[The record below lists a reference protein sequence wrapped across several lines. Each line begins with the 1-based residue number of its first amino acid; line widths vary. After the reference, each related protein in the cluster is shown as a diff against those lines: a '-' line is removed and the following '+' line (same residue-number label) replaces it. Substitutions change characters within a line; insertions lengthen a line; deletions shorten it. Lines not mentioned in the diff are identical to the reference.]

1 VDTAIIVKLA
11 GLLIPL
17 AGMAAPVVIV
27 LIVLQHRAR
36 MRDKLYDTVKHF
48 AERGMPVPRELL
60 DPPRTTAPQATWR
73 FFAFTLIG
81 AGVGT
86 ALLFWSLD
94 LVSLMGIGGLLVCVG
109 VAQLVAWQLDRR
121 DAERGLLPAGD
132 GAKVGAT
139 FGVGAGAGN
148 AAHR

>member
-1 VDTAIIVKLA
+1 METAVIVKLA

-17 AGMAAPVVIV
+17 AGIAAPLIIVI
-27 LIVLQHRAR
+27 IVLQHRAR

-60 DPPRTTAPQATWR
+60 DPPRAASPLATWR

-94 LVSLMGIGGLLVCVG
+94 LPSLIGIGGLLVCVG

-121 DAERGLLPAGD
+121 DAERNREPLSN
-132 GAKVGAT
+132 
-139 FGVGAGAGN
+139 GN
-148 AAHR
+148 AADR